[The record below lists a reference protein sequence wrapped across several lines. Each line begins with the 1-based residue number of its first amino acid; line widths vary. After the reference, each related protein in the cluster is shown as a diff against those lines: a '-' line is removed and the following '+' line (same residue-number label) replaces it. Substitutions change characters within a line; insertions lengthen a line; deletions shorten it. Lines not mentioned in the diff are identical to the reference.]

1 MITCKNDRLL
11 ELLWFVGYCIEF
23 PTQLAVRIGG
33 GAEWNRRVMYRA
45 IREGYVRLYRKK
57 HKRHVI
63 RSMSL
68 TQKGFEY
75 VAQRDPEAVSMIY
88 SRVNS
93 SERIYPGW
101 IDKIL
106 RLHAIAIGTVMSMTI
121 LSSTPLVRSTVRTGS
136 KSILALRKVNPIMRR
151 NLNMKLNRLLTL
163 CCALSMALGMVTF
176 ASAADYSFKTSPDP
190 VYYGSTNYEDLYDAE
205 YRYGSRNQIDYD
217 IPEIQYGLSQE
228 FLESSL
234 NNPYLNGNT
243 QYGFGGSSSNTQY
256 PESDFG
262 SSSII
267 SGGGT
272 IEMPYEPS
280 VTLNDLKQSDGSI
293 GQVSIERVGLN
304 CKVYEGATDSSMSK
318 GAGHYTSS
326 GLYTGNVGLFG
337 HNRGNHPY
345 FGKLKNVKVGDIVK
359 YKTAI
364 GTKTY
369 KVTFVGAISYT
380 DFSYLNEMG
389 DNRITLITCI
399 ANQPSLRL
407 CVQAVEIR

>member
-1 MITCKNDRLL
+1 MTSDSTPAFEIEKEALKTEIETGIQAGVDHLEAKTAKRKDADKYHNTRHLLKQYRKVAYAIQISEADMNVRMEMEHGTRLSTL
-11 ELLWFVGYCIEF
+11 EVNAE
-23 PTQLAVRIGG
+23 LAGVDLSGSKL
-33 GAEWNRRVMYRA
+33 
-45 IREGYVRLYRKK
+45 EGYART
-57 HKRHVI
+57 VI
-63 RSMSL
+63 RSKNMLQIIDNALNTVRMDPDHGELMYQVLYL
-68 TQKGFEY
+68 TYFSKKKPANREVILAELDRQGF
-75 VAQRDPEAVSMIY
+75 P
-88 SRVNS
+88 
-93 SERIYPGW
+93 
-101 IDKIL
+101 
-106 RLHAIAIGTVMSMTI
+106 MSM
-121 LSSTPLVRSTVRTGS
+121 
-136 KSILALRKVNPIMRR
+136 
-151 NLNMKLNRLLTL
+151 
-163 CCALSMALGMVTF
+163 VT
-176 ASAADYSFKTSPDP
+176 
-190 VYYGSTNYEDLYDAE
+190 
-205 YRYGSRNQIDYD
+205 
-217 IPEIQYGLSQE
+217 
-228 FLESSL
+228 
-234 NNPYLNGNT
+234 
-243 QYGFGGSSSNTQY
+243 YGFGGSSSNTQY

-267 SGGGT
+267 SDGGT
-272 IEMPYEPS
+272 IVMPYEPS

>member
-1 MITCKNDRLL
+1 
-11 ELLWFVGYCIEF
+11 
-23 PTQLAVRIGG
+23 
-33 GAEWNRRVMYRA
+33 
-45 IREGYVRLYRKK
+45 
-57 HKRHVI
+57 
-63 RSMSL
+63 
-68 TQKGFEY
+68 
-75 VAQRDPEAVSMIY
+75 
-88 SRVNS
+88 
-93 SERIYPGW
+93 
-101 IDKIL
+101 
-106 RLHAIAIGTVMSMTI
+106 
-121 LSSTPLVRSTVRTGS
+121 
-136 KSILALRKVNPIMRR
+136 
-151 NLNMKLNRLLTL
+151 MKFKRLLTL

-205 YRYGSRNQIDYD
+205 YHYGARNQIDYD

-234 NNPYLNGNT
+234 NNPYLNSNT
-243 QYGFGGSSSNTQY
+243 QYGLSGSSSNTQY

-272 IEMPYEPS
+272 IERPYEPA
-280 VTLNDLKQSDGSI
+280 VTLN
-293 GQVSIERVGLN
+293 
-304 CKVYEGATDSSMSK
+304 
-318 GAGHYTSS
+318 TSS
-326 GLYTGNVGLFG
+326 SLYNGNVGLFG

-345 FGKLKNVKVGDIVK
+345 FGKLKNVKIGDIVK

>member
-1 MITCKNDRLL
+1 
-11 ELLWFVGYCIEF
+11 
-23 PTQLAVRIGG
+23 
-33 GAEWNRRVMYRA
+33 
-45 IREGYVRLYRKK
+45 
-57 HKRHVI
+57 
-63 RSMSL
+63 
-68 TQKGFEY
+68 
-75 VAQRDPEAVSMIY
+75 
-88 SRVNS
+88 
-93 SERIYPGW
+93 
-101 IDKIL
+101 
-106 RLHAIAIGTVMSMTI
+106 
-121 LSSTPLVRSTVRTGS
+121 
-136 KSILALRKVNPIMRR
+136 
-151 NLNMKLNRLLTL
+151 MKLNRLLTL

-280 VTLNDLKQSDGSI
+280 VTLNDLQQSDGSI